1 MNQQGVSQIFFEETY
16 SVPADHTARAL
27 FSHLPHGRS
36 YAERMIE
43 CLATAY
49 LLAVV
54 ESICIREMQMHVDAA
69 AQVVVGRCVRIEH
82 RGPVPPG
89 APLRLRGWVE
99 GLGGRSVTFR
109 VQALD
114 DHEIVCEASI
124 TLVVMK
130 RASMES
136 RIAAKVDALQ
146 FASRGAS
153 PSLSHGQAAS
163 AAPAQGQAKYRLG
176 ANAQPNQ

>member
-16 SVPADHTARAL
+16 SVPADQTARAL
-27 FSHLPHGRS
+27 FSQLQHGRA
-36 YAERMIE
+36 YAEQMIE

-54 ESICIREMQMHVDAA
+54 ESICVREMQLHVDAA

-109 VQALD
+109 VQAFD

-146 FASRGAS
+146 FASREAS
-153 PSLSHGQAAS
+153 PSLPPSRAAS
-163 AAPAQGQAKYRLG
+163 AAPA
-176 ANAQPNQ
+176 

>member
-16 SVPADHTARAL
+16 SVPADQTARAL
-27 FSHLPHGRS
+27 FSRLQHGRA
-36 YAERMIE
+36 YAEKLIE

-54 ESICIREMQMHVDAA
+54 ESICVREMQTHVDAA

-89 APLRLRGWVE
+89 APLRFRGWVE

-109 VQALD
+109 VQAFD
-114 DHEIVCEASI
+114 DHELVCEASI

-130 RASMES
+130 RVSMEA
-136 RIAAKVDALQ
+136 RIAAKVSALPL
-146 FASRGAS
+146 ASMEAS
-153 PSLSHGQAAS
+153 PSLSPSGAAS
-163 AAPAQGQAKYRLG
+163 AGPARSQAKSSPMLR
-176 ANAQPNQ
+176 PVC